1 MTTWQKI
8 KFILADRD
16 TPLVALWM
24 LSNLI
29 GGLFILIAVGIFID
43 AIFLGGRYA

>member
-1 MTTWQKI
+1 MKWSQI
-8 KFILADRD
+8 KMILADMD
-16 TPLVALWM
+16 TPLVALWI

>member
-8 KFILADRD
+8 KLILADRD
-16 TPLVALWM
+16 TPLVFLW
-24 LSNLI
+24 I
-29 GGLFILIAVGIFID
+29 RLFILIAVGIFID

>member
-1 MTTWQKI
+1 M
-8 KFILADRD
+8 ILADRD

-29 GGLFILIAVGIFID
+29 GGLFILIAIGIFID

>member
-1 MTTWQKI
+1 MKWSQI
-8 KFILADRD
+8 KMILADRD
-16 TPLVALWM
+16 TPLVVLWM

-29 GGLFILIAVGIFID
+29 GGLFILIAIGIFID

>member
-1 MTTWQKI
+1 MSKWNQI
-8 KFILADRD
+8 KFILADKD
-16 TPLVALWM
+16 TPLVLLWL

-29 GGLFILIAVGIFID
+29 GGLFILLAVGIFID

>member
-8 KFILADRD
+8 KFIVTDSD
-16 TPLVALWM
+16 TPLMVTYWLV
-24 LSNLI
+24 NLV
-29 GGLFILIAVGIFID
+29 GGLLVLTAVGIFID

>member
-1 MTTWQKI
+1 MLNWQKI

-24 LSNLI
+24 LANLI
-29 GGLFILIAVGIFID
+29 GGMFILIAVGIFID